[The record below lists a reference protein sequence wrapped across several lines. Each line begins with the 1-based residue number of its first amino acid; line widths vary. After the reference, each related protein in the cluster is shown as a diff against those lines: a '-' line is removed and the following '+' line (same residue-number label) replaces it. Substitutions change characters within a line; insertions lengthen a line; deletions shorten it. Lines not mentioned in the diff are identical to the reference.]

1 MGLDWSVLD
10 GNTLRSME
18 PGKTSLERAFE
29 LARSGMFSDLG
40 ALARQLRDEGYQ
52 QTQLE
57 GASVRKQIRA
67 LMPSK
72 PKRR

>member
-1 MGLDWSVLD
+1 M
-10 GNTLRSME
+10 LRSMQ

-29 LARSGMFSDLG
+29 LARSGMFTDLG
-40 ALARQLRDEGYQ
+40 ALERQLRHEGYQ

-72 PKRR
+72 VLAG

>member
-1 MGLDWSVLD
+1 MQ
-10 GNTLRSME
+10 

-29 LARSGMFSDLG
+29 LARSGQFTDLG
-40 ALARQLRDEGYQ
+40 ALERHLRDEGYQ
-52 QTQLE
+52 QTQLQ

-72 PKRR
+72 PKRC